1 MIEYPEYYYA
11 SFALAAI
18 GGAVPFLLLLLRE
31 KRKAKARGD
40 WDRIMRKAKQ
50 ELLESQS
57 GPLKCRVPE
66 SSRERAELNVEFE
79 QTVKEMVKIG
89 IFPVSGLTSVSWR
102 QAPHVDKRV
111 FLRSDGT
118 FRRPKTRKVLLYT
131 EYLEQWPNAPV
142 LLDKFR
148 KKLTDHKETQ
158 LMREVHEEI
167 SSTLEKSF

>member
-1 MIEYPEYYYA
+1 MIEYSEYYYA

-31 KRKAKARGD
+31 RRKAKARGD
-40 WDRIMRKAKQ
+40 WDRIMHKAKQ
-50 ELLESQS
+50 QILESQN
-57 GPLKCRVPE
+57 RVPE

-89 IFPVSGLTSVSWR
+89 IFPASGLMSVSWR
-102 QAPHVDKRV
+102 QPPHVDKRL
-111 FLRSDGT
+111 FLRSEGT
-118 FRRPKTRKVLLYT
+118 FLRPKTRKDLLYT

-148 KKLTDHKETQ
+148 KKLADHKETQ

-167 SSTLEKSF
+167 SSTMEKVF

>member
-1 MIEYPEYYYA
+1 MIEYSEYYYA
-11 SFALAAI
+11 SFALGAF

-40 WDRIMRKAKQ
+40 WNRLMRKAKQ

-57 GPLKCRVPE
+57 RVPE

-79 QTVKEMVKIG
+79 QAVKEMVKIG
-89 IFPVSGLTSVSWR
+89 IFPASRLMCVSWR
-102 QAPHVDKRV
+102 PKQKVL
-111 FLRSDGT
+111 LRADGT
-118 FRRPKTRKVLLYT
+118 FLRPKTRKDMLYT

-167 SSTLEKSF
+167 SSTLEKVS